1 LSSIVR
7 LLIEHPPLDNC
18 AVDLIQ
24 ACEKQV
30 SALFVPLGDSIAQ
43 EQVPLS
49 SVVLVVEG
57 SLRVFG
63 RDASGQ
69 EFTLRRVLPGQWW
82 GGVSALNGLAAAGCR
97 TSADSKILVVPAEVW
112 ERWWRDDRRLGEWLA
127 QHSQREDLYSALRSL
142 LVQRELQDLSLPELL
157 DKIQPIYLFSE
168 VLNVEDLNRLIDR
181 HPQMSWFPP
190 FPELCFPDLGPPS
203 SRGFNA
209 SQLRDALDT
218 SPRGLRL
225 VGIPVVQLQA
235 LLEAPKSRPDDD
247 RADPVLV
254 EQPAWQNP
262 DGSELLTLA
271 MQQDQGPLSLNRKNL
286 QVKTVFGST
295 PVEQGLALLQMVCEV
310 LQLPFRRDVVDRMLN
325 GMVGA
330 RTSPSLENLGQIADA
345 LGLTAVMMQVPASHL
360 HRVSL
365 PALVETVDG
374 VLLLAGE
381 VGQCL
386 RLIDPREGERLVGA
400 SELQDQQPTYRLIT
414 LSRRV
419 DTATKRFDISY
430 FFPFLRRY
438 KSSLVLVFVASIFI
452 NIFGLAQPLIIQ
464 QIIDKVIG
472 QQNFSTLYFLGVM
485 LIGVS
490 ILSNILNLIRTFLF
504 TDTTNRIDIA
514 TSGNILTHLFRL
526 PLNYFDKRPVGEIST
541 RIGELGNIRGFLTG
555 TALTLI
561 LDVIFGFVYLFVCLS
576 YSGLLTAV
584 ALGVVPLY
592 LALVYV
598 IAPIIKK
605 QLRIAAEAN
614 AAASALMVEAL
625 NGMQTVKA
633 QHAETTIRWRWQQ
646 RYARFVSSNFRT
658 TIIGATAGSIG
669 AFFNEVGGLA
679 VLWVGAY
686 LVLQG
691 ELTIGQ
697 LIAFRIISGNVVG
710 PVIRLAQTWQTVQ
723 GLQISVE
730 RLADVV
736 DAEPEQPLDSRPIA
750 LPPINGKIEFDQV
763 DFRFNEHA
771 PLVVK
776 QVSFTIEPGQFI
788 GIVGQSGSGKSTI
801 MKLLPRMYKAASGS
815 IRIDDYDISKV
826 DIDSLR
832 QQIGIVPQDSMLFDG
847 SIRDNIALNSPD
859 STDEDIIYAAKVAC
873 AHAFIMDLPN
883 GYDSRVGERGSALS
897 GGQRQRVAI
906 ARAILARPRLLILDE
921 ATSALDYLTERTVCE
936 NLRRELKGDT
946 VFFITHRLGTIRN
959 ADNILLMDSGLLQET
974 GSHAELLKKRGLYY
988 ALYRQQD
995 ASVN

>member
-1 LSSIVR
+1 LTSSLSSIVR

-181 HPQMSWFPP
+181 HPQMSWFPQ

-365 PALVETVDG
+365 PAFVETVD
-374 VLLLAGE
+374 
-381 VGQCL
+381 
-386 RLIDPREGERLVGA
+386 
-400 SELQDQQPTYRLIT
+400 
-414 LSRRV
+414 
-419 DTATKRFDISY
+419 
-430 FFPFLRRY
+430 
-438 KSSLVLVFVASIFI
+438 
-452 NIFGLAQPLIIQ
+452 
-464 QIIDKVIG
+464 
-472 QQNFSTLYFLGVM
+472 
-485 LIGVS
+485 
-490 ILSNILNLIRTFLF
+490 
-504 TDTTNRIDIA
+504 
-514 TSGNILTHLFRL
+514 
-526 PLNYFDKRPVGEIST
+526 
-541 RIGELGNIRGFLTG
+541 
-555 TALTLI
+555 
-561 LDVIFGFVYLFVCLS
+561 
-576 YSGLLTAV
+576 
-584 ALGVVPLY
+584 
-592 LALVYV
+592 
-598 IAPIIKK
+598 
-605 QLRIAAEAN
+605 
-614 AAASALMVEAL
+614 
-625 NGMQTVKA
+625 
-633 QHAETTIRWRWQQ
+633 
-646 RYARFVSSNFRT
+646 
-658 TIIGATAGSIG
+658 
-669 AFFNEVGGLA
+669 
-679 VLWVGAY
+679 
-686 LVLQG
+686 
-691 ELTIGQ
+691 
-697 LIAFRIISGNVVG
+697 
-710 PVIRLAQTWQTVQ
+710 
-723 GLQISVE
+723 
-730 RLADVV
+730 
-736 DAEPEQPLDSRPIA
+736 
-750 LPPINGKIEFDQV
+750 
-763 DFRFNEHA
+763 
-771 PLVVK
+771 
-776 QVSFTIEPGQFI
+776 
-788 GIVGQSGSGKSTI
+788 
-801 MKLLPRMYKAASGS
+801 
-815 IRIDDYDISKV
+815 
-826 DIDSLR
+826 
-832 QQIGIVPQDSMLFDG
+832 
-847 SIRDNIALNSPD
+847 
-859 STDEDIIYAAKVAC
+859 
-873 AHAFIMDLPN
+873 
-883 GYDSRVGERGSALS
+883 
-897 GGQRQRVAI
+897 
-906 ARAILARPRLLILDE
+906 
-921 ATSALDYLTERTVCE
+921 
-936 NLRRELKGDT
+936 
-946 VFFITHRLGTIRN
+946 
-959 ADNILLMDSGLLQET
+959 
-974 GSHAELLKKRGLYY
+974 
-988 ALYRQQD
+988 
-995 ASVN
+995 